1 MRGEPAGGYTPA
13 CNSGEAR
20 GHRSTWE
27 QDQER
32 WLCPV
37 SLAPSPSRMQGS
49 RRTAHT
55 WAQGPAL
62 RGPRLRPGLQAEE
75 MSKQGTLVAR
85 EGPRTQAPL
94 SGPAGW
100 CGPCGL
106 HAPDGGRC
114 WLQSPSGLGVSGGGG
129 QSQGLAGDP
138 GDSVGRFLGGEPW
151 PQTIALTKP
160 NKEFAS
166 LFLLFAFLV
175 PKKTPFLSG
184 EAHYLRGYGQKTLAL
199 RPKPEQRKLLDQL
212 LPPQGIRYK
221 TQGLFFEEAKKRP
234 ASHIPLGETPSS
246 FGRTWSLR
254 CPCVQDGAPRA
265 MGLRSGQK
273 GVGRHASPSMSS
285 ALVSDCL
292 LAWLGKR
299 DDFQ

>member
-175 PKKTPFLSG
+175 PKKPHSFL
-184 EAHYLRGYGQKTLAL
+184 ERL
-199 RPKPEQRKLLDQL
+199 
-212 LPPQGIRYK
+212 I
-221 TQGLFFEEAKKRP
+221 
-234 ASHIPLGETPSS
+234 I
-246 FGRTWSLR
+246 
-254 CPCVQDGAPRA
+254 
-265 MGLRSGQK
+265 
-273 GVGRHASPSMSS
+273 
-285 ALVSDCL
+285 
-292 LAWLGKR
+292 
-299 DDFQ
+299 